1 MKTLFPPI
9 SDNLFSGVG
18 RFCEA
23 AKSVYRRARSFE
35 KLAPFHTGT
44 PTHRVGLQRARI
56 AGGVLIT
63 GLLFL
68 TLAGAALA
76 DDGAVAGRK
85 ILAKNQDAV
94 VTVRLVVSY
103 NVSYGGRDQ
112 QSESKTDAVGTVID
126 PGGLTVISLT
136 TIDPSAMIKA
146 RQRAAP
152 QDLKVE
158 TEVKDVKIVLADDTE
173 LPAEIVLRDK
183 DLDLVFLRPTEKPA
197 QPLPAL
203 DLTKPGQ
210 PQVLDEVVCLNRL
223 GKIANRVVTVSL
235 ERVDA
240 LVTKPRPFYVL
251 SPGGSSGVGSPVFA
265 LTGAPLGII
274 LIRNS
279 ANGGEANAASQFS
292 GSGGLGYMP
301 IIVPAADII
310 EDAKQ
315 ALETKK

>member
-1 MKTLFPPI
+1 MK
-9 SDNLFSGVG
+9 NL
-18 RFCEA
+18 
-23 AKSVYRRARSFE
+23 
-35 KLAPFHTGT
+35 L
-44 PTHRVGLQRARI
+44 I
-56 AGGVLIT
+56 AS
-63 GLLFL
+63 LL
-68 TLAGAALA
+68 ALA
-76 DDGAVAGRK
+76 VVGGAVADDSAAAGRQ
-85 ILAKNQDAV
+85 ILAKNQAAV

-103 NVSYGGRDQ
+103 NISYGGRDQ
-112 QSESKTDAVGTVID
+112 QSESKTEAVGTVID

-136 TIDPSAMIKA
+136 TIDPSAMLKA
-146 RQRAAP
+146 RQRSQ
-152 QDLKVE
+152 QDIKIE

-183 DLDLVFLRPTEKPA
+183 DLDLAYLRPLEKPA
-197 QPLPAL
+197 KPLAAL
-203 DLTKPGQ
+203 DLTKAGQ

-279 ANGGEANAASQFS
+279 ANGGEVNAASMFS
-292 GSGGLGYMP
+292 GNGSSNYMP
-301 IIVPAADII
+301 IIVPAADIVD
-310 EDAKQ
+310 DAKQ